1 MYSIIGDPTKWT
13 CGFRPL
19 FINAAKISSDAWMN
33 FICCCI
39 FQLEKSLCRRNL
51 SILISVIKEI
61 RNQVALLDL
70 ICWQRVLNAAALL
83 WVSGKLR
90 RRKLKPQTSNPE
102 NSDFENSDPENSD
115 LENSNPSKLKKK
127 EKKVRLKC
135 YNPNCSPMVTQCSYT
150 TTIGRQ
156 IYPVR
161 LIADASIKDC

>member
-1 MYSIIGDPTKWT
+1 M
-13 CGFRPL
+13 
-19 FINAAKISSDAWMN
+19 
-33 FICCCI
+33 
-39 FQLEKSLCRRNL
+39 
-51 SILISVIKEI
+51 
-61 RNQVALLDL
+61 
-70 ICWQRVLNAAALL
+70 
-83 WVSGKLR
+83 SGKLR

-102 NSDFENSDPENSD
+102 NSDPENSDTENSDPENSD

-127 EKKVRLKC
+127 EKKVCLKC